1 MRFALWITKPTNT
14 RSEYVMLIGSP
25 RQEWLRERASI
36 LLRILPVLSFIKQ
49 VYLIVH
55 KGRFAR

>member
-1 MRFALWITKPTNT
+1 MRFTRSITKATNT
-14 RSEYVMLIGSP
+14 RSEYVILIALP

-36 LLRILPVLSFIKQ
+36 LLRILFVLFFTKQ
-49 VYLIVH
+49 AYLIVY